1 MLQEFKSENF
11 TDKDGNP
18 AGGTAFATGI
28 SISWQNGPLGRGADR
43 LPPNGAF
50 VDTLLAIVEERI
62 LFYQE
67 AAGGRFECREN
78 RMALAALSDA
88 RYWLNIRTEEREA
101 RDVEGTHAQ

>member
-50 VDTLLAIVEERI
+50 VETLIAIVKERI
-62 LFYQE
+62 FFYQE
-67 AAGGRFECREN
+67 TAGGRFQCREN
-78 RMALAALSDA
+78 LMALECLSESL
-88 RYWLNIRTEEREA
+88 YWLNKRTKDREA
-101 RDVEGTHAQ
+101 REVEGTHAQ